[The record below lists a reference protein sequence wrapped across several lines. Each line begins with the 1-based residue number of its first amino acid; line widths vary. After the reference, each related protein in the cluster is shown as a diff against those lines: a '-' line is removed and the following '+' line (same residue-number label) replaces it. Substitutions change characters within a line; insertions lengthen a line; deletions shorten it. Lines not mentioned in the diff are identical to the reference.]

1 RERVRP
7 VAIRRRD
14 RVEEH
19 VGRYWISWRS
29 RNRNRVFA
37 EIRALQG
44 RVQVFILPGPRD
56 LRDSAGL
63 ARRAPRTQG
72 WGWFRSRIEVSSLEG
87 LAFVER
93 FAGRGPRF
101 LELAPAHMTARS
113 AWQRVR
119 RFPKKRPRFAT
130 GTIPN
135 LGSAAPG
142 EPDLPNPGGREDRAG

>member
-1 RERVRP
+1 MIRIADVGAPGTPVQLLPSRLQVPLHPAKAGWGIGRLNMEKTTEWTSGTSRAIMAGLRERVRP

-63 ARRAPRTQG
+63 ARRAPPTQG
-72 WGWFRSRIEVSSLEG
+72 WDGS
-87 LAFVER
+87 
-93 FAGRGPRF
+93 GRGSRSLPW
-101 LELAPAHMTARS
+101 TAS
-113 AWQRVR
+113 NL
-119 RFPKKRPRFAT
+119 RP
-130 GTIPN
+130 
-135 LGSAAPG
+135 S
-142 EPDLPNPGGREDRAG
+142 